1 MITDAEEDSA
11 PEVVEVETVLDPE
24 VVVVVREVVVE
35 AVVVVVVVE
44 REEAEVVVDERE
56 EMEVAEVEVRVP
68 LREKV
73 IAQEGEVSQETAK

>member
-35 AVVVVVVVE
+35 AVVVVVVE